1 MQLNLLTG
9 CLCPAF
15 VFPSQGCINTLILN
29 PIKDERSIALSL
41 CAVRIRNCEVTKAF
55 SILLRFQSLP
65 AIMAARTL
73 TRKQPGAREGEVE
86 SWMGHLVWPNQ
97 FKPMPLL
104 PQKIQ
109 ELLYTS
115 AFWKSIRD
123 LQGTLVDKGRF
134 PENLQK
140 HHQWKTA
147 EQLTHT
153 DMHTVC
159 SSAHVYIILLHCCI
173 I

>member
-1 MQLNLLTG
+1 MQYGSGIAKSQKRFDSPEVSVTACNHG
-9 CLCPAF
+9 CQNADP
-15 VFPSQGCINTLILN
+15 
-29 PIKDERSIALSL
+29 E
-41 CAVRIRNCEVTKAF
+41 
-55 SILLRFQSLP
+55 
-65 AIMAARTL
+65 
-73 TRKQPGAREGEVE
+73 QPGAREGEVE

-104 PQKIQ
+104 PQKSRSCST
-109 ELLYTS
+109 LPLS

-159 SSAHVYIILLHCCI
+159 SSAHVDIILLHSCI

>member
-55 SILLRFQSLP
+55 RFSWGFSHCLQSWLP
-65 AIMAARTL
+65 ERW
-73 TRKQPGAREGEVE
+73 PGTAGGAGGRGWKLDGTFSVA
-86 SWMGHLVWPNQ
+86 
-97 FKPMPLL
+97 KPI
-104 PQKIQ
+104 QAYASSATKIQ